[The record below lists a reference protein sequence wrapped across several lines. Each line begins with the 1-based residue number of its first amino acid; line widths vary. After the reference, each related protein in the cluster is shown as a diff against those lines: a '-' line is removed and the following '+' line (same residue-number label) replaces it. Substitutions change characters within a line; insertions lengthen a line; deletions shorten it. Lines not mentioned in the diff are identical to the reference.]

1 MHNLL
6 ILLYFIVGCAT
17 GPAAAAEAQPV
28 SDDPVLE
35 QRVLQLSNELRCLV
49 CQNQTIADSQAEL
62 AVDLRNQVRV
72 QLKQGKSEAE
82 ILDYMVE
89 RYGDFVRYR
98 PPVKMQTLVLWI
110 GPFVLLA
117 GGMFALLRYLRRRRQ
132 MPDHDA
138 VSQRR
143 LDEAAQLL
151 TGKEESR

>member
-1 MHNLL
+1 MYKLL
-6 ILLYFIVGCAT
+6 ILLYFIVGCAAGSAT
-17 GPAAAAEAQPV
+17 AAEAQPV

-72 QLKQGKSEAE
+72 QLRQGKSEAE

-132 MPDHDA
+132 MPDTDD

-143 LDEAAQLL
+143 LDEAVQLL
-151 TGKEESR
+151 GGKEDGR